1 MVKSFWSLAA
11 AFAFLLISACSGGG
25 ASSGPGPTPA
35 PPAPPSGFAASAV
48 GNTSVTLGWTASS
61 SFASYRI
68 FRNNVEI
75 GTSTGSSFT
84 DTGLAP
90 GTSYQYFVRGVTS
103 GGVLSTASP
112 TITVTTTGGA
122 NALTLAQLVDPAAR
136 SFMMVRDIEFDA
148 AGNIFVAGGAFS
160 ANFPTTAGAYDRTFG
175 SGGSSTG
182 SNGPADAFVMKF
194 NRSGQLLWSTLV
206 GGPNHD
212 RAYGLEI
219 APDGGV
225 VIAGRAG
232 EGFPTTAGVI
242 QPTFAG
248 DTAPNGAYGKQD
260 GFVAKLSADGS
271 TLLWS
276 TYFGSS
282 KSGFLRDVGVD
293 ANNKVY
299 VAGAMFAGV
308 AHITANALQQTPK
321 GQHDLV
327 YARLNPTATA
337 VEYATYIG
345 GNEPAGETQGTPS
358 IFVTPARDVYLA
370 IEEGGNGAP
379 TTPGAFQAN
388 NAGGVDFLIAKFSPA
403 DQLVY
408 ATYLGGAG
416 DEDLETHN
424 IAVDSAG
431 RLALG
436 SISSSTNYPVTS
448 GAFRQ
453 TYGGGVNDGVVSI
466 LSASG
471 SALAASTYF
480 GGNGTEDLQ
489 GVEFA
494 PNGLLY
500 FSGGTGSSGISTSS
514 GAFQT
519 NFAGGTD
526 AFLAGMATDLK
537 TMPFFSYLGGTDLE
551 SARAMDVGADG
562 AIAFGGV
569 TQSPNFPVLAG
580 GSTAP
585 NGGATTGWFALKTP

>member
-1 MVKSFWSLAA
+1 MLNHPWSLAA

-25 ASSGPGPTPA
+25 SSSGPGPTPT
-35 PPAPPSGFAASAV
+35 PAPSGFGVSAV
-48 GNTSVTLGWTASS
+48 SSTSVSLSWTASGAY
-61 SFASYRI
+61 ASYRI
-68 FRNNVEI
+68 FRNGAEI
-75 GTSTGSSFT
+75 GSTTGSSFT
-84 DTGLAP
+84 DTALAP
-90 GTSYQYFVRGVTS
+90 GTVYQYFIRGVTS
-103 GGVLSTASP
+103 GGALSSASP
-112 TITVTTTGGA
+112 TISVTTAGGP
-122 NALTLAQLVDPAAR
+122 NALTLAQLVDPASR
-136 SFMMVRDIEFDA
+136 SFMMVRDIEFDNS
-148 AGNIFVAGGAFS
+148 GNIFVAGGAFS

-175 SGGSSTG
+175 SGGTSFG
-182 SNGPADAFVMKF
+182 SAGPADAFVMKF
-194 NRSGQLLWSTLV
+194 NRSGQLLWSTFV

-225 VIAGRAG
+225 IIAGRAG
-232 EGFPTTAGVI
+232 EGFPTTPGVI

-299 VAGAMFAGV
+299 VAGAMFAGL
-308 AHITANALQQTPK
+308 AHITGNALQQAPN

-327 YARLNPTATA
+327 YARLNSTATA

-358 IFVTPARDVYLA
+358 IFVTAGRDVYVA

-379 TTPGAFQAN
+379 TTPGAFRRN
-388 NAGGVDFLIAKFSPA
+388 SAGGVDFLIAKFSPA

-424 IAVDSAG
+424 IAVDGAG
-431 RLALG
+431 RLALA
-436 SISSSTNYPVTS
+436 SISSSTNYPVTA

-453 TYGGGVNDGVVSI
+453 AFGGGVNDGVVSI
-466 LSASG
+466 LSADG
-471 SALAASTYF
+471 SSLAASSYF
-480 GGNGTEDLQ
+480 GGSGTEDLQ

-500 FSGGTGSSGISTSS
+500 FSGGTGSSGIPTSS
-514 GAFQT
+514 DAFQT

-526 AFLAGMATDLK
+526 AFLAGMAADLK
-537 TMPFFSYLGGTDLE
+537 TLPFFSYLGGSDLE
-551 SARAMDVGADG
+551 SARAMDVASDG

-569 TQSPNFPVLAG
+569 TQSPNFPILTG

>member
-1 MVKSFWSLAA
+1 MQKFPWPIAA
-11 AFAFLLISACSGGG
+11 AFVFFLVSACSAGG
-25 ASSGPGPTPA
+25 SSSSPDPTPTA
-35 PPAPPSGFAASAV
+35 PSGFGVAAVS
-48 GNTSVTLGWTASS
+48 NTSVTLSWTLSAS
-61 SFASYRI
+61 FTSYRI
-68 FRNNVEI
+68 FRNNADV
-75 GTSTGSSFT
+75 GTTSGSSFT
-84 DTGLAP
+84 DSALAP
-90 GTSYQYFVRGVTS
+90 GTAYQYFVRGVTS
-103 GGVLSTASP
+103 TGALSSP
-112 TITVTTTGGA
+112 SQTITVTTSGGP
-122 NALTLAQLVDPAAR
+122 NALTLAQLVDPASR

-175 SGGSSTG
+175 SGGSSMG

-232 EGFPTTAGVI
+232 EGFPTTPGVI
-242 QPTFAG
+242 QPAFAG

-260 GFVAKLSADGS
+260 GFIAKLSADGS

-276 TYFGSS
+276 TYFGAS

-293 ANNKVY
+293 SNNKVY
-299 VAGAMFAGV
+299 VSGAMFAGV
-308 AHITANALQQTPK
+308 AHITGNALQQAPN

-327 YARLNPTATA
+327 YARLNSTATA

-345 GNEPAGETQGTPS
+345 GAEPAGETQGTPS
-358 IFVTPARDVYLA
+358 IFVTPGRDVYLA

-379 TTPGAFQAN
+379 TTPGAHQPN

-431 RLALG
+431 RLAIG
-436 SISSSTNYPVTS
+436 SISSSTNYPVTT

-466 LSASG
+466 LSANG
-471 SALAASTYF
+471 SSLVASTYF
-480 GGNGTEDLQ
+480 GGGGTEDLQ
-489 GVEFA
+489 GIEFA

-500 FSGGTGSSGISTSS
+500 FSGGAGSSGIPASS
-514 GAFQT
+514 DAFQT

-526 AFLAGMATDLK
+526 AFLAGMAADLK
-537 TMPFFSYLGGTDLE
+537 TLPFFSYLGGSDLE
-551 SARAMDVGADG
+551 SSRAMDVASDG

-569 TQSPNFPVLAG
+569 TQSPNFPILTG